1 MKVNKQLL
9 SIITVNLDDSLGL
22 SRTIES
28 VKSQDFQDFEFII
41 IDGGSKDGSLEVIKE
56 NETLI
61 DYWVSEEDAGI
72 YNAMNKGIN
81 KATGKYVLFLNS
93 GDYLLS
99 KDVLS
104 IDFNSITQDI
114 VYGHLTHNNNN
125 VLNTSAY
132 KDNIDLGFFFESTL
146 PHGSTFIKRE
156 LFLNYGLYKTDY
168 IIVSDWI
175 FFLERILIDSCSTF
189 HLNKAISV
197 FTLGGVSTKPE
208 NKNLVKQERDKYLNA
223 IMPDFV
229 QAYIQSTIIRE
240 RNYMQLEL
248 KNKALQSSLIADIEN
263 LKRLKGLKILK
274 QLNKLLDFCYK
285 RISR

>member
-1 MKVNKQLL
+1 LNSIKSL
-9 SIITVNLDDSLGL
+9 SIITVNLDDKSGL
-22 SRTIES
+22 SRTVES
-28 VKSQDFQDFEFII
+28 VKSQNFHDFEFII

-61 DYWVSEEDAGI
+61 DYWVSEKDSGI

-81 KATGKYVLFLNS
+81 KASGKYILFLNS

-99 KDVLS
+99 KDALS
-104 IDFNSITQDI
+104 IDFKTITQDI

-132 KDNIDLGFFFESTL
+132 KDNIDLGFFFVSTL
-146 PHGSTFIKRE
+146 PHGSTFIRRE

-175 FFLERILIDSCSTF
+175 FFLERIVIDSCSTLN
-189 HLNKAISV
+189 LNKAVSV
-197 FTLGGVSTKPE
+197 FTLGGISTRPE
-208 NKNLVKQERDKYLNA
+208 NKDLVKQERVRFLNT
-223 IMPDFV
+223 IMPSFA
-229 QAYIQSTIIRE
+229 QTYIQSTITRE
-240 RNYMQLEL
+240 RNSKQLEF
-248 KNKALQSSLIADIEN
+248 KNKALQSSLIADIDN
-263 LKRLKGLKILK
+263 LKRLKGLKMLK
-274 QLNKLLDFCYK
+274 QLNNVINFCYK

>member
-1 MKVNKQLL
+1 MNSIKSL
-9 SIITVNLDDSLGL
+9 SIITVNLDDKSGL
-22 SRTIES
+22 SRTVES
-28 VKSQDFQDFEFII
+28 IKNQNFQDFEFII
-41 IDGGSKDGSLEVIKE
+41 IDGGSKDESLEVIKE

-61 DYWVSEEDAGI
+61 NYWVSEKDSGI

-81 KATGKYVLFLNS
+81 KASGKYILFLNS

-99 KDVLS
+99 KDALS
-104 IDFNSITQDI
+104 IDFKTITQDI

-132 KDNIDLGFFFESTL
+132 KDNIDLGFFFKSTL

-175 FFLERILIDSCSTF
+175 FFLERIVIDSCSTLN
-189 HLNKAISV
+189 LNKAVSV
-197 FTLGGVSTKPE
+197 FTLGGISTRPE
-208 NKNLVKQERDKYLNA
+208 NKDLVKQERVRYLNT
-223 IMPDFV
+223 IMPSFA
-229 QAYIQSTIIRE
+229 QTYIQSTIIRE
-240 RNYMQLEL
+240 RNSRELEF

-263 LKRLKGLKILK
+263 LKRLKGLKMLK
-274 QLNKLLDFCYK
+274 QLNNVINFCYK

>member
-1 MKVNKQLL
+1 
-9 SIITVNLDDSLGL
+9 
-22 SRTIES
+22 
-28 VKSQDFQDFEFII
+28 VKSQNFHDFEFII

-72 YNAMNKGIN
+72 YNAMNKGIK

-114 VYGHLTHNNNN
+114 VYGHLTHNKNNI
-125 VLNTSAY
+125 LNNSAY
-132 KDNIDLGFFFESTL
+132 KDNLDLGFFFESTL
-146 PHGSTFIKRE
+146 PHGSTFIRRE
-156 LFLNYGLYKTDY
+156 LFLIFGLYKTDY
-168 IIVSDWI
+168 KIVSDWI
-175 FFLERILIDSCSTF
+175 FFLERIVIDSCSTLN
-189 HLNKAISV
+189 LNKAISV
-197 FTLGGVSTKPE
+197 FTLGGISTRPE

-229 QAYIQSTIIRE
+229 QTYIQSTIIRE

-263 LKRLKGLKILK
+263 LRRLKGLKILK
-274 QLNKLLDFCYK
+274 QFNKLLDFCYK

>member
-1 MKVNKQLL
+1 MKFHKPLL
-9 SIITVNLDDSLGL
+9 TIITVNLDDKSGL
-22 SRTIES
+22 SRTVES
-28 VKSQDFQDFEFII
+28 IKSQNFQDFEFII

-61 DYWVSEEDAGI
+61 DYWVSEKDSGI

-81 KATGKYVLFLNS
+81 KASGKYILFLNS

-99 KDVLS
+99 KDALS
-104 IDFNSITQDI
+104 IDFKTITQDI

-175 FFLERILIDSCSTF
+175 FFLERIVIDSCSTLN
-189 HLNKAISV
+189 LNKAVSV
-197 FTLGGVSTKPE
+197 FTVGGISTRPE
-208 NKNLVKQERDKYLNA
+208 NKDLVKQERVRFLNT
-223 IMPDFV
+223 IMPSFA
-229 QAYIQSTIIRE
+229 QTYIQSTIIRE
-240 RNYMQLEL
+240 RNSRELEF

-263 LKRLKGLKILK
+263 LKRLKGLKMLK
-274 QLNKLLDFCYK
+274 QLNNVINFCYK

>member
-1 MKVNKQLL
+1 MNSIKSL
-9 SIITVNLDDSLGL
+9 SIITVNLDDKSGL
-22 SRTIES
+22 SRTVES
-28 VKSQDFQDFEFII
+28 IKNQNFQDFEFII
-41 IDGGSKDGSLEVIKE
+41 IDGGSKDESLEVIKE

-61 DYWVSEEDAGI
+61 DYWVSEKDSGI

-81 KATGKYVLFLNS
+81 KASGKYILFLNS

-99 KDVLS
+99 KDALS
-104 IDFNSITQDI
+104 IDFKTITQDI

-146 PHGSTFIKRE
+146 PHGSTFIRRE

-175 FFLERILIDSCSTF
+175 FFLERIVIDSCSTLN
-189 HLNKAISV
+189 LNKAVSV
-197 FTLGGVSTKPE
+197 FTLGGISTRPE
-208 NKNLVKQERDKYLNA
+208 NKDLVKQERVRYLNT
-223 IMPDFV
+223 IMPSFV

-240 RNYMQLEL
+240 RNSKQVVF

-263 LKRLKGLKILK
+263 LKRLKGLKMLK
-274 QLNKLLDFCYK
+274 QLNNVIDFCYK

>member
-1 MKVNKQLL
+1 MKFHKPLL
-9 SIITVNLDDSLGL
+9 TIITVNLDDKSGL
-22 SRTIES
+22 SRTVES
-28 VKSQDFQDFEFII
+28 IKNQNFQDFEFII
-41 IDGGSKDGSLEVIKE
+41 IDGGSKDESLEVIKE
-56 NETLI
+56 NESLI
-61 DYWVSEEDAGI
+61 DYWVSEKDSGI

-81 KATGKYVLFLNS
+81 KASGKYILFLNS

-99 KDVLS
+99 KDALS
-104 IDFNSITQDI
+104 IDFKTITQDI

-175 FFLERILIDSCSTF
+175 FFLERIVVDSCSTLN
-189 HLNKAISV
+189 LNKAVSV
-197 FTLGGVSTKPE
+197 FTLGGISTRPE
-208 NKNLVKQERDKYLNA
+208 NKDLVKQERDRYLNT
-223 IMPDFV
+223 IMPSFA
-229 QAYIQSTIIRE
+229 QTYIQSTIIRE
-240 RNYMQLEL
+240 RNSRELEF

-263 LKRLKGLKILK
+263 LKRLKGLKMLK
-274 QLNKLLDFCYK
+274 QLNNVINFCYK

>member
-1 MKVNKQLL
+1 MNSIKSL
-9 SIITVNLDDSLGL
+9 SIITVNLDDKSGL
-22 SRTIES
+22 SRTVES
-28 VKSQDFQDFEFII
+28 VKSQNFHDFEFII

-72 YNAMNKGIN
+72 YNAMNKGIK

-114 VYGHLTHNNNN
+114 VYGHLTHNKNNI
-125 VLNTSAY
+125 LNNSAY
-132 KDNIDLGFFFESTL
+132 KDNLDLGFFFESTL
-146 PHGSTFIKRE
+146 PHGSTFIRRE
-156 LFLNYGLYKTDY
+156 LFLIFGLYKTDY
-168 IIVSDWI
+168 KIVSDWI
-175 FFLERILIDSCSTF
+175 FFLERIVIDSCSTLN
-189 HLNKAISV
+189 LNKAISV
-197 FTLGGVSTKPE
+197 FNLGGISTRPE

-229 QAYIQSTIIRE
+229 QTYIQSTIIRE

-263 LKRLKGLKILK
+263 LRRLKGLKILK
-274 QLNKLLDFCYK
+274 QFNNLLDFCYK

>member
-1 MKVNKQLL
+1 MNSIKSL
-9 SIITVNLDDSLGL
+9 SIITVNLDDKSGL
-22 SRTIES
+22 SRTVES
-28 VKSQDFQDFEFII
+28 VKSQNFHDFEFII

-61 DYWVSEEDAGI
+61 DYWVSEKDSGI

-81 KATGKYVLFLNS
+81 KASGKYILFLNS

-99 KDVLS
+99 KDALS
-104 IDFNSITQDI
+104 IDFKTITQDI

-132 KDNIDLGFFFESTL
+132 KDNIDLGFFFVSTL

-175 FFLERILIDSCSTF
+175 FFLERIVIDSCSTLN
-189 HLNKAISV
+189 LNKAVSV
-197 FTLGGVSTKPE
+197 FTLGGISTRPE
-208 NKNLVKQERDKYLNA
+208 NKDLVKQERDRYLNT
-223 IMPDFV
+223 IMPSFV

-240 RNYMQLEL
+240 RNSRELEF

-263 LKRLKGLKILK
+263 LKRLKGLKMLK
-274 QLNKLLDFCYK
+274 QLNNLIDFCYK